1 MQFQTLDQIER
12 SLVDDHDAGE
22 LVAPGVKVARRDL
35 LRLSALGLA
44 WLALPT
50 WVRAERQRTATGTE
64 GERIEVVMA
73 EIRGLA
79 SKLLAEENA
88 DEEAYLQSLA
98 KLVGRMQGPP
108 EPWFGWQMNRQRW
121 GMDVVWYSQPVVLYH
136 LKFEPEAVIDL
147 HDHRHYNGLLLG
159 ATGEIAVRNFDIVPE
174 EGMSLDLRR
183 GVVPPEGKEFLIRQ
197 TATQTLKPGVV
208 STLTRD
214 RDNLHV
220 VKAGPKGGSCL
231 DVFTHFNREARSY
244 SLDWTGKPEDS
255 QRNTYRATWKKEE

>member
-1 MQFQTLDQIER
+1 
-12 SLVDDHDAGE
+12 
-22 LVAPGVKVARRDL
+22 
-35 LRLSALGLA
+35 
-44 WLALPT
+44 
-50 WVRAERQRTATGTE
+50 
-64 GERIEVVMA
+64 
-73 EIRGLA
+73 
-79 SKLLAEENA
+79 
-88 DEEAYLQSLA
+88 
-98 KLVGRMQGPP
+98 
-108 EPWFGWQMNRQRW
+108 
-121 GMDVVWYSQPVVLYH
+121 
-136 LKFEPEAVIDL
+136 
-147 HDHRHYNGLLLG
+147 
-159 ATGEIAVRNFDIVPE
+159 
-174 EGMSLDLRR
+174 MSLDLRR